1 LPFGASAARLLLLF
15 LVFSNGCREKTQ
27 TIMSAPETAGP
38 ATVDPWKEAA
48 LKVEEDRGEPTGR
61 QVRLDVPAQLKQ
73 YVDSR
78 RFLSVQIAEWRQ
90 QKLQIPHDFA
100 DLATLIRKGE
110 LVEVPPLGNA
120 YILYGVGMMASE
132 EPFTHYDKES
142 GKSVPLFG
150 SDAELQQE
158 YDQISTSLAQLREA
172 LTRMKR
178 DLKETPRRDRALR
191 KQLQSEVNENEKS
204 TSALK
209 NRKNLLESFYQN
221 PKSREVLAAEY
232 EALAAFARDFGKP
245 AYDLKDPVSRKALKV
260 RLLSYLRPAALRV
273 LEDLAQLYQNKFGR
287 ALAVTSL
294 IRTEEYQRQLH
305 TSNPNATLIEV
316 PPHSTGLAFDVYY
329 RYMSAAEQEFIM
341 AELARLYDEGKIEVL
356 RENINHFHIF
366 AFMEGRRPD
375 EELIK
380 RSLAEVAPEPAKPPK
395 RSVKP
400 KPKTSKKHRAAR

>member
-1 LPFGASAARLLLLF
+1 MSFRRVPFGTSAASLLLLLLIF
-15 LVFSNGCREKTQ
+15 GSGCRKTQ
-27 TIMSAPETAGP
+27 TIMSAPETAAP

-73 YVDSR
+73 YADSR
-78 RFLSVQIAEWRQ
+78 RFLSIQIAEWRK

-142 GKSVPLFG
+142 GKSVPLYG

-172 LTRMKR
+172 LTRLKR

-191 KQLQSEVNENEKS
+191 KQLQSDVNENEKS

-221 PKSREVLAAEY
+221 PKSREVLA
-232 EALAAFARDFGKP
+232 
-245 AYDLKDPVSRKALKV
+245 
-260 RLLSYLRPAALRV
+260 
-273 LEDLAQLYQNKFGR
+273 
-287 ALAVTSL
+287 
-294 IRTEEYQRQLH
+294 
-305 TSNPNATLIEV
+305 
-316 PPHSTGLAFDVYY
+316 
-329 RYMSAAEQEFIM
+329 
-341 AELARLYDEGKIEVL
+341 
-356 RENINHFHIF
+356 
-366 AFMEGRRPD
+366 
-375 EELIK
+375 
-380 RSLAEVAPEPAKPPK
+380 
-395 RSVKP
+395 
-400 KPKTSKKHRAAR
+400 